1 MRHHNPT
8 SYSRFSGNHGRKVYT
23 PYLDGNWT
31 WTKPTPERAYIKVLK
46 FVAEHPRCKRI
57 DIIRAIWRP
66 NANKLTSRG
75 YMSSF
80 FACLLFE
87 DFLDYNSKF
96 EYTITS
102 LGRELLR
109 NAGIKEITMVTTQ
122 TYRL

>member
-1 MRHHNPT
+1 MRHRNPISHST
-8 SYSRFSGNHGRKVYT
+8 FSGNYGRKVYT

-46 FVAEHPRCKRI
+46 YVAEHPRCKRL

-75 YMSSF
+75 YMSSL

-96 EYTITS
+96 EYTITR
-102 LGRELLR
+102 LGCELLR
-109 NAGIKEITMVTTQ
+109 NAGIKEITVVTTQ